1 VTSSDER
8 SRVLLELARGL
19 GREDREL
26 DQAFGRACAAAA
38 SAIGVERVGIWL
50 VDETRSRLSCVCL
63 HRQSSEDRESGLP
76 QETRGHRGYLAALA
90 AERIVAAEDAARD
103 PRTAGFTEI
112 YLRPN
117 GIGAVLDAPVFLA
130 GELAGVV
137 CHEHVGGPR
146 LWTVEDRSFAASIAD
161 FIGIAWAEHERRQ
174 AARALETSERRF
186 RLLAE
191 NSTDMITALDR
202 HGTLLY
208 ASPSHLD
215 GIGIA
220 PEDLVGSPAY
230 ARVHPDDVATV
241 VETIERGFDAR
252 SPGGASFRYRHADG
266 RWLWLE
272 ARGRVFQNPDAEL
285 RAVITARDVT
295 ARVEAEA
302 ATRELEAQLSQMQR
316 LEAVG
321 RLAGG
326 IAHDF
331 NNLLTAMLGHLEA
344 AEERDA
350 AGQPVAEELAEM
362 GAVVRRAADLTQQL
376 LSLGRSRATDP
387 YGVDPGEAIASL
399 ASVIRRVI
407 GEDVELHVEIEPA
420 LPHVRLDP
428 TQIDQILMNLVINA
442 RDAMPEGGRLSIR
455 AWCQAPDAPAPASCD
470 GSAGEEV
477 WIEVRDDGTGM
488 DAATCE
494 RVFDPFFTT
503 KHSGRGAG
511 LGLSTVYQVVRQA
524 SGRIDLHSE
533 PGEGTTVSIRLPAL
547 DRVEPAVRTEPA
559 LPERDLAG
567 RECILLVED
576 ETSVRRTLEA
586 NLSRRGYQ
594 ILTAGNGT
602 EALAVLARHG
612 GAVKVVVSD
621 VVMPGMGG
629 LELARAVARD
639 HAGVKVLLVSGYA
652 PPSCDRDALL
662 PGDGI
667 LRKPFTADELLR
679 EVRALLDGDATHGVG
694 PSTIVSGARA

>member
-19 GREDREL
+19 GREDQEL
-26 DQAFGRACAAAA
+26 EEVFDRACAAAA
-38 SAIGVERVGIWL
+38 GVIGVERVGIWL
-50 VDETRSRLSCVCL
+50 FDGTRSHLSCICL
-63 HRQSSEDRESGLP
+63 HRQSSGDQEPRLP
-76 QETRGHRGYLAALA
+76 PEKHGHPSYLAALA
-90 AERIVAAEDAARD
+90 AERIVAAEDAVRD
-103 PRTAGFTEI
+103 PRTAEFAEV
-112 YLRPN
+112 YLQPN
-117 GIGAVLDAPVFLA
+117 GIGAVLDAPIFLA

-161 FIGIAWAEHERRQ
+161 FVGIASAEHERRQ
-174 AARALETSERRF
+174 TARALEKSERRF

-215 GIGIA
+215 GIGIP
-220 PEDLVGSPAY
+220 PEELIGSAAY
-230 ARVHPDDVATV
+230 ARVHPEDVATV
-241 VETIERGFDAR
+241 VDTIERGFDAR
-252 SPGGASFRYRHADG
+252 SLGGALFRYCHADG
-266 RWLWLE
+266 HWLWLE
-272 ARGRVFQNPDAEL
+272 ARGRVFQNPDGEL

-302 ATRELEAQLSQMQR
+302 ATRELEAQISQMQR

-350 AGQPVAEELAEM
+350 AGESVAEELAEM
-362 GAVVRRAADLTQQL
+362 DAVVRRAADLTQQI
-376 LSLGRSRATDP
+376 LSLGRSRAIDP
-387 YGVDPGEAIASL
+387 RGVDPGDAIASL

-407 GEDVELHVEIEPA
+407 GEDVDLHVEIEPA

-428 TQIDQILMNLVINA
+428 TQVDQVLMNLVINA

-455 AWCQAPDAPAPASCD
+455 AWHEVPVAQMPTACD
-470 GSAGEEV
+470 GRAGEEV
-477 WIEVRDDGTGM
+477 WIEVRDDGAGM

-494 RVFDPFFTT
+494 RAFDPFFTT

-524 SGRIDLHSE
+524 SGQIDLRSE

-576 ETSVRRTLEA
+576 EPSVRRPLEA

-594 ILTAGNGT
+594 ILTAGNGA
-602 EALAVLARHG
+602 EALEVLTRQG
-612 GAVKVVVSD
+612 GAVNVVVSD

-639 HAGVKVLLVSGYA
+639 HPGVKVLLVSGYA
-652 PPSCDRDALL
+652 PPSGDPGARL

-667 LRKPFTADELLR
+667 LRKPFTVDELLH
-679 EVRALLDGDATHGVG
+679 EVRTLLDGDATLDAG
-694 PSTIVSGARA
+694 PPAMTSGARA